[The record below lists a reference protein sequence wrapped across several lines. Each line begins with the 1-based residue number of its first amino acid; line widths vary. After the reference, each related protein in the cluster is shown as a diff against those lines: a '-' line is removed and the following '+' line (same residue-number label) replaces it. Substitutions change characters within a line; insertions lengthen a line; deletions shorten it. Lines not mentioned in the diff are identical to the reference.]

1 MMEEL
6 VRKDAVGI
14 EIAAPPETV
23 YALVSDI
30 TQMGTWSPEC
40 RECRWID
47 GATGPTPGARFKA
60 INRGQKGPSW
70 SNKPEVVVAEP
81 GCEFAFNRKGP
92 GMGEVIWRYRM
103 TASSTGTWL
112 EESYEVV
119 KSPAKPVMWLTRK
132 LTGTTDRTADLKA
145 SMNMTLS
152 RIRAAAEALIVDN

>member
-1 MMEEL
+1 MRGSVTVHMS
-6 VRKDAVGI
+6 AS
-14 EIAAPPETV
+14 PERV
-23 YALVSDI
+23 FALVSDVTRI
-30 TQMGTWSPEC
+30 GKYSPETF
-40 RECRWID
+40 EAEWID

-70 SNKPEVVVAEP
+70 SNKPEVVAAEP